1 LLPSCNSEIYQ
12 SSRVKSN
19 RARSTTRGI
28 LTPTLPVL
36 RRDSFEIAEQ
46 TEVLSLFFCLIS
58 ETFEIRQ
65 DCMPDTKVVSIMS
78 GNKKIQCFSLRPQR
92 ALREIE
98 VKDLFVTFSFDGK
111 RET

>member
-1 LLPSCNSEIYQ
+1 M
-12 SSRVKSN
+12 SR
-19 RARSTTRGI
+19 RTTRGI

-36 RRDSFEIAEQ
+36 RHNSFEIAEH
-46 TEVLSLFFCLIS
+46 TEVLILFFCLIS

-92 ALREIE
+92 ALREIDF
-98 VKDLFVTFSFDGK
+98 KDLFVVFSHDGK
-111 RET
+111 RAT

>member
-1 LLPSCNSEIYQ
+1 MCNTGIYQ
-12 SSRVKSN
+12 NNKGKSN
-19 RARSTTRGI
+19 GARRTTRGI
-28 LTPTLPVL
+28 LAPTLPVL
-36 RRDSFEIAEQ
+36 RRDSFKIAEQ
-46 TEVLSLFFCLIS
+46 TEVLILFFCLVS

-65 DCMPDTKVVSIMS
+65 DFIPDTKVVSIMS